1 MSTLTL
7 PEMAEQYP
15 EVRRLLEDRNLG
27 HSEVLQ
33 RINGNTLVV
42 CSGHQT
48 SVTSI
53 KRYRTKIEWIPAEDP
68 HSGPEQDEGVIKG
81 AAETTSDGVTFQ
93 GVVLEGF
100 NCAIAQ
106 DWTPIFKI
114 YQMDPDEFMI
124 VDDTVKIG
132 TWQQSKALED
142 GTRDLVQLFSHSA
155 RFKRLSKSAIT
166 DEQRAVWRTALVQ
179 RQNEP
184 FPKFLRYGGGKGSD
198 AYLMLISDPQLG
210 KKGTEEAVAN
220 WKRGVRGHIGAIKD
234 LQASNRGPEDI
245 HIAFQ
250 GDETEGVCNNYP
262 GQAFTVELNLTGQL
276 ELDYDLRMWTLR
288 EVSAL
293 GLPMSASSVIS
304 NHGEWTRDGG
314 KDVVTTRGD
323 NASTHIARQVMKS
336 FKEIE
341 PFGGPKIDWTIGGG
355 DPGIVV
361 NIAGIDCY
369 FSHGYIEKGKGG
381 SIEIKTKV
389 AIERQ
394 IIGRTDTLG
403 EVPLWFMAH
412 YHHFYMQEF
421 EGRTMFSCPA
431 LEAEKSSE
439 YMLNQYGVWSPPGML
454 GLLIGRDKKRGWSDL
469 SIF

>member
-1 MSTLTL
+1 
-7 PEMAEQYP
+7 
-15 EVRRLLEDRNLG
+15 
-27 HSEVLQ
+27 
-33 RINGNTLVV
+33 
-42 CSGHQT
+42 
-48 SVTSI
+48 
-53 KRYRTKIEWIPAEDP
+53 
-68 HSGPEQDEGVIKG
+68 
-81 AAETTSDGVTFQ
+81 
-93 GVVLEGF
+93 
-100 NCAIAQ
+100 
-106 DWTPIFKI
+106 
-114 YQMDPDEFMI
+114 
-124 VDDTVKIG
+124 
-132 TWQQSKALED
+132 
-142 GTRDLVQLFSHSA
+142 
-155 RFKRLSKSAIT
+155 
-166 DEQRAVWRTALVQ
+166 
-179 RQNEP
+179 
-184 FPKFLRYGGGKGSD
+184 
-198 AYLMLISDPQLG
+198 
-210 KKGTEEAVAN
+210 
-220 WKRGVRGHIGAIKD
+220 
-234 LQASNRGPEDI
+234 
-245 HIAFQ
+245 
-250 GDETEGVCNNYP
+250 
-262 GQAFTVELNLTGQL
+262 
-276 ELDYDLRMWTLR
+276 
-288 EVSAL
+288 
-293 GLPMSASSVIS
+293 
-304 NHGEWTRDGG
+304 
-314 KDVVTTRGD
+314 
-323 NASTHIARQVMKS
+323 MKS

>member
-1 MSTLTL
+1 M
-7 PEMAEQYP
+7 
-15 EVRRLLEDRNLG
+15 
-27 HSEVLQ
+27 
-33 RINGNTLVV
+33 
-42 CSGHQT
+42 
-48 SVTSI
+48 
-53 KRYRTKIEWIPAEDP
+53 
-68 HSGPEQDEGVIKG
+68 
-81 AAETTSDGVTFQ
+81 
-93 GVVLEGF
+93 
-100 NCAIAQ
+100 
-106 DWTPIFKI
+106 
-114 YQMDPDEFMI
+114 
-124 VDDTVKIG
+124 
-132 TWQQSKALED
+132 
-142 GTRDLVQLFSHSA
+142 
-155 RFKRLSKSAIT
+155 
-166 DEQRAVWRTALVQ
+166 Q

-184 FPKFLRYGGGKGSD
+184 LLKYLRDGQRLDAGIGTYLFLP
-198 AYLMLISDPQLG
+198 SDPQLG

-220 WKRGVRGHIGAIKD
+220 YKRGFLGHINAVKD
-234 LQASNRGPEDI
+234 LQASNRGPERA
-245 HIAFQ
+245 HVAFQ

-276 ELDYDLRMWTLR
+276 ELDYDLRMWALR

-355 DPGIVV
+355 DPGVVV
-361 NIAGIDCY
+361 NLSGKDCY
-369 FSHGYIEKGKGG
+369 FSHGYIEKGKGP
-381 SIEIKTKV
+381 SIEIKTKS

-394 IIGRTDTLG
+394 IIGRTGTLG
-403 EVPLWFMAH
+403 EVPLWFTAH

-421 EGRTMFSCPA
+421 EGRTLFACPA

-454 GLLIGRDKKRGWSDL
+454 GLLIGRDQKRGWSDL

>member
-15 EVRRLLEDRNLG
+15 EVRRLLEDRSLR
-27 HSEVLQ
+27 HTEVLIL
-33 RINGNTLVV
+33 INRLDEHGYEP
-42 CSGHQT
+42 HT

-53 KRYRTKIEWIPAEDP
+53 KRYRSAIEWIPAPDP
-68 HSGPEQDEGVIKG
+68 QPGPDQDEGVIKG
-81 AAETTSDGVTFQ
+81 TAEVTSTGVTFQ
-93 GVVLEGF
+93 GVELVNF
-100 NCAIAQ
+100 NCQTAK
-106 DWTPIFKI
+106 DWTPIFEI
-114 YQMDPDEFMI
+114 FQLDPNEFMV

-132 TWQQSKALED
+132 TWQQSKRLENGD
-142 GTRDLVQLFSHSA
+142 RDTVQLFSHSA
-155 RFKRLSKSAIT
+155 RFKRLSKSAIS
-166 DEQRAVWRTALVQ
+166 DEQRAVWRTDLVQ
-179 RQNEP
+179 RQNAP
-184 FPKFLRYGGGKGSD
+184 FSEYLRYGGGVGD
-198 AYLMLISDPQLG
+198 GTYLTLIADPQLG

-220 WKRGVRGHIGAIKD
+220 WRRGVLGHKNAIQDMQSKG
-234 LQASNRGPEDI
+234 QGPEAL
-245 HIAFQ
+245 HVAFQ

-262 GQAFTVELNLTGQL
+262 GQSFTVELNLTGQL

-288 EVSAL
+288 EFSAL

-355 DPGIVV
+355 DPGVVV
-361 NIAGIDCY
+361 NLSGIDCY
-369 FSHGYIEKGKGG
+369 FSHGYIEKGKGP
-381 SIEIKTKV
+381 SIEVKTKV

-403 EVPLWFMAH
+403 EVPLWFTAH
-412 YHHFYMQEF
+412 YHHFYCQEF
-421 EGRTMFSCPA
+421 EGRTMFACPA
-431 LEAEKSSE
+431 LEADRSSE
-439 YMLNQYGVWSPPGML
+439 YMLNQYGVWSPHGAL
-454 GLLIGRDKKRGWSDL
+454 GLLVGRDKKRGWSDL